1 MIKWHAQKLVDIV
14 TWGRCN
20 FKIFLGQPSQ
30 LPTDSLKQLWN
41 PFDVLAHENGDIG
54 SISMDES
61 LKILKVKLTGS
72 PIVIDAEK
80 SYENIVFPGDLG
92 MLKLRIRNVQN

>member
-1 MIKWHAQKLVDIV
+1 M
-14 TWGRCN
+14 
-20 FKIFLGQPSQ
+20 
-30 LPTDSLKQLWN
+30 LKQLWN
-41 PFDVLAHENGDIG
+41 PFDVLAHTNGDIG
-54 SISMDES
+54 SISIDES
-61 LKILKVKLTGS
+61 SEILKVKIFGS